1 MTTTEKKKS
10 ILVTGGNTGIGF
22 ALCKQLLLEDNC
34 KVYLGAR
41 NVERGR
47 KAVEDIQKMCSDS
60 AKAKDIRFVLIDVS
74 DDTSVQEAATTM
86 KSMLATST
94 GTASSSS
101 LLYGL
106 VNNANVALQT
116 GSARTGCEDEVLATN
131 LYGPKRVADAFLHL
145 IETQGRIVN
154 VSSGAA
160 SIYLRDQSSRVKKFF
175 TNPQTTWEEL
185 VWKVERR
192 KTLIDGGERGDACC
206 VYGLSKA
213 AVNLL
218 TIQQSKMYRRPKKSL
233 ICASIC
239 PGFMATT
246 NMTAGWN
253 SSNAKLVTPR
263 EGTVSIR
270 TCLFSSDIVSGYHY
284 GRDGL
289 RSPLSMTR
297 DPGTPEYDGEDE
309 ETIDRNNN
317 NKHNSMIL
325 NELGD
330 YSNRA
335 YRMDKKAFGKLH
347 KSNHNKQIGYNNI
360 KSSPTSKKV
369 RFWFDNDWRCTS
381 TEVV

>member
-1 MTTTEKKKS
+1 
-10 ILVTGGNTGIGF
+10 
-22 ALCKQLLLEDNC
+22 
-34 KVYLGAR
+34 
-41 NVERGR
+41 
-47 KAVEDIQKMCSDS
+47 
-60 AKAKDIRFVLIDVS
+60 
-74 DDTSVQEAATTM
+74 M

-94 GTASSSS
+94 GISSSSS

-116 GSARTGCEDEVLATN
+116 GSARAGCEDEVLATN
-131 LYGPKRVADAFLHL
+131 LYGPKRVADAFLNL

-192 KTLIDGGERGDACC
+192 KTLIDGGERGGACC

-239 PGFMATT
+239 PGFMAT
-246 NMTAGWN
+246 NMTTAGWN
-253 SSNAKLVTPR
+253 SNNAKLVTPR
-263 EGTVSIR
+263 EGIVSIR

-309 ETIDRNNN
+309 ETIIDRNNN
-317 NKHNSMIL
+317 NKHNSIL
-325 NELGD
+325 NELVGD
-330 YSNRA
+330 YANRA

-347 KSNHNKQIGYNNI
+347 KSNHKKQIGYNNI

-369 RFWFDNDWRCTS
+369 RFWFDNDWRCTT